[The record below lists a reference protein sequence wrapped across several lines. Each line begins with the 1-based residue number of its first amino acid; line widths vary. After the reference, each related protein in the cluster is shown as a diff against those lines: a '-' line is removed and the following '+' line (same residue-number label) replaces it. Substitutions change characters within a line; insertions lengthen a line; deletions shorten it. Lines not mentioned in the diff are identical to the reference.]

1 MLSKLSLKC
10 FAYDFIE
17 TFCFPT
23 EEIRNI
29 FSQHSKIKC
38 HLYWDLTDIDSR
50 SFFIMLICEIHC
62 SLKESEARQLIF
74 EILSKSETKNS
85 LDTSHGYYKKFSI
98 HNGNLRKQMGLYKVE
113 NIDNPNVCTIVVNP
127 KEYFEKFR
135 NKSINKK
142 HKGVI
147 KDTKGM
153 CFEDYP
159 HRIWETDQEPKQK
172 KKWFKKDFR

>member
-1 MLSKLSLKC
+1 
-10 FAYDFIE
+10 
-17 TFCFPT
+17 
-23 EEIRNI
+23 
-29 FSQHSKIKC
+29 
-38 HLYWDLTDIDSR
+38 
-50 SFFIMLICEIHC
+50 MLICEIHC

-147 KDTKGM
+147 KDTKE
-153 CFEDYP
+153 CASKITLTEY
-159 HRIWETDQEPKQK
+159 EKQIKNLNK
-172 KKWFKKDFR
+172 KKMIQKGFQVKNTEMKMTAVNKVQFASLNNKRYYSLNGITSLP

>member
-1 MLSKLSLKC
+1 
-10 FAYDFIE
+10 
-17 TFCFPT
+17 
-23 EEIRNI
+23 
-29 FSQHSKIKC
+29 
-38 HLYWDLTDIDSR
+38 
-50 SFFIMLICEIHC
+50 MLICEIHC

-113 NIDNPNVCTIVVNP
+113 DIDNPNVCTIVVNP

-159 HRIWETDQEPKQK
+159 HRISETDQEPKQK
-172 KKWFKKDFR
+172 KK